1 MQMISPDFS
10 KMTSLILEPTLK
22 PFYFLQHL
30 FDIARIRR
38 MNFHKPGFLII
49 SYCIIPPRSIRI
61 KTLCTIVNIHTSQK
75 ILLLAY

>member
-1 MQMISPDFS
+1 MQMIAPDFS
-10 KMTSLILEPTLK
+10 KLTSLILEPTFK

-49 SYCIIPPRSIRI
+49 PYRIIPP
-61 KTLCTIVNIHTSQK
+61 
-75 ILLLAY
+75 